1 MHFKTRKIID
11 DYDISHFKL
20 EINERKLAYDYK
32 TLRLK
37 FENDNKIFQKYKDF
51 SILLDETLNKSFTDK
66 YKSFINEYEDEYEK
80 IRKELEKL
88 GEK

>member
-51 SILLDETLNKSFTDK
+51 SILLDETLNKVSL
-66 YKSFINEYEDEYEK
+66 INTNH
-80 IRKELEKL
+80 L
-88 GEK
+88 